1 MWWAGAV
8 EAAGNAAV
16 VTVLGWRIRLTWKT
30 RWWSLLAFQV
40 SAAIWFASNIGYA
53 MMFMGSETGRWMWW
67 DTWFDQTSETLQQ
80 LAIIV
85 LPLAVLNLVR
95 QLVKDYWTMA
105 RKLEGGA

>member
-16 VTVLGWRIRLTWKT
+16 VAVLGWRIRSAWKT

-40 SAAIWFASNIGYA
+40 SAAIWFASNVGYA
-53 MMFMGSETGRWMWW
+53 FMFMGSETGRWMWW

-85 LPLAVLNLVR
+85 LPLAVFNLVG
-95 QLVKDYWTMA
+95 QLVKDYWAMA